1 MMTSLQCNPCMGD
14 YVGSL
19 QAEAARFNIH
29 RHHHFLEA
37 GLEEEEFTDTIDYLH
52 SLADCYDSHS
62 TVS

>member
-1 MMTSLQCNPCMGD
+1 MGD